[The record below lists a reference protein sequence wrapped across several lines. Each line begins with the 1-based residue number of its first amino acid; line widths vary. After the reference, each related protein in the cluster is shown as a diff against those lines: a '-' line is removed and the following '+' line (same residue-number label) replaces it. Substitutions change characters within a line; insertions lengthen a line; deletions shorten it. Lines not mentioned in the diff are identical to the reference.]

1 MKKFLENKK
10 LLMTFVTVL
19 LILVVLAG
27 SVSLRKKRT
36 TPLLI
41 QSFGNDVTS
50 IAANVVNFPVSLL
63 SGGATNVHEL
73 LQVQAENDRLK
84 SQIDDLGQTKA
95 RNSALVAENSQ
106 LQAALK
112 LNGTLSGY
120 TTINASVISR
130 SPDTWSDLLIINK
143 GSSSGIA
150 KNMAVMSGGGVI
162 GRILE
167 ANAATSKVELITT
180 TDQSANRF
188 AVEADAKAGQK
199 VHGIISANTNNSL
212 SFTQVVDS
220 AKLTKGTEVYTSGL
234 GGNSPKGL
242 LVGKVAVTTK
252 DSYGLSDVIKIKP
265 AGNVSDA
272 SVVTVIK
279 RRVAN

>member
-27 SVSLRKKRT
+27 GVSLRKKRT

-143 GSSSGIA
+143 GSASGIA

-199 VHGIISANTNNSL
+199 GPFKN
-212 SFTQVVDS
+212 FT
-220 AKLTKGTEVYTSGL
+220 
-234 GGNSPKGL
+234 
-242 LVGKVAVTTK
+242 
-252 DSYGLSDVIKIKP
+252 
-265 AGNVSDA
+265 
-272 SVVTVIK
+272 
-279 RRVAN
+279 RVCWCLFKTPDK

>member
-143 GSSSGIA
+143 GSASGIA

-265 AGNVSDA
+265 AGDVSDA

>member
-120 TTINASVISR
+120 TTINASVISH

-199 VHGIISANTNNSL
+199 VHGIISAKTNNSL

>member
-143 GSSSGIA
+143 GSASGIA

>member
-41 QSFGNDVTS
+41 QSFGNDVAS
-50 IAANVVNFPVSLL
+50 IAANVVNVPVSLL

-73 LQVQAENDRLK
+73 LQVQAENNRLK
-84 SQIDDLGQTKA
+84 RQIDDLGQTKA
-95 RNSALVAENSQ
+95 RNAALVAENSQ

-143 GSSSGIA
+143 GSASGIA

-162 GRILE
+162 GRVLE

-252 DSYGLSDVIKIKP
+252 DSYGLSDVVKIKP